1 MGIQLLSGLELGDVP
16 RTPATPFSDEP
27 TPIAD
32 AVLIGES
39 LKLGQPFGYKQ
50 EQDGQLIQNIV
61 PVHKLEL
68 DQISSSSKVEL
79 EMHTETAFHP
89 YMPKYVL
96 LLCVRGDI
104 TAETTYALL
113 EDILENLDDSVIS
126 VLKTDS
132 FYTSIDQ
139 SFRTKS
145 EPNAFIRKQIISND
159 EQKLVYDSNLM
170 KPLNNDASHAL
181 SEINTV
187 IQKVKRSVVLNSGD
201 LIVIDNYQT
210 VHGRKPFQ
218 PKYNGR
224 DRWLKRCLVLESL
237 PPEGE
242 YEGRVITTKLE
253 KFGMTELELKHAS
266 VAQLDRAEHF

>member
-1 MGIQLLSGLELGDVP
+1 MSVTIISNLPIGDVP
-16 RTPATPFSDEP
+16 ATPSTPFTSKP
-27 TPIAD
+27 TPTAD
-32 AVLIGES
+32 GVLIEHAVNF
-39 LKLGQPFGYKQ
+39 GQPFGYIQ

-61 PVHKLEL
+61 PVHKLEF

-96 LLCVRGDI
+96 LLCMRGDI

-113 EDILENLDDSVIS
+113 GDILENLDDSVIS

-181 SEINTV
+181 SEINTA
-187 IQKVKRSVVLNSGD
+187 IQKVKRSVVLDGGD
-201 LIVIDNYQT
+201 LIVIDNHQT

-218 PKYNGR
+218 PKYNGT
-224 DRWLKRCLVLESL
+224 DRWLKRCLVLEGL

-253 KFGMTELELKHAS
+253 NFGMTELELKHAS